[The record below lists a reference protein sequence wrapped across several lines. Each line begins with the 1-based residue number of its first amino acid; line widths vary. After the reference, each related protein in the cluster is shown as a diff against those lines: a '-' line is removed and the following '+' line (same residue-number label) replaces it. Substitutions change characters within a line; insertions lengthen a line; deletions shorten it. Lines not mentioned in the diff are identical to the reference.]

1 MSDESCLALISK
13 TASHFYPEICRDLSA
28 AFSRVDK
35 RLSFHYIDDDPEIA
49 QKISRAVDDGC
60 HSFLAVG
67 GDGTV
72 SLVAGHLLGKPHCLG
87 IIPAGTA
94 NTMARV
100 LRIPMNIQGAMR
112 LAAVS
117 HKTRAVDGME
127 VNGRLCFLNVSTGVS
142 SFAVDNLNPKY
153 KARTGIF
160 SYVIGVAQ
168 ATHKITACDY
178 ELLIDGHTHSIRA
191 VEIHVTNTG
200 VLGVPQYH
208 VHESSRI
215 DDGSVEVVA
224 LSQWTPQEI
233 ADAALDITLRRKKRV
248 IRFIGGGREI
258 RISSNQNLAVQ
269 GDGDIIGRT
278 PVDITVRPR
287 VTNFIVR

>member
-1 MSDESCLALISK
+1 MTEETCLALISK
-13 TASHFYPEICRDLSA
+13 TASHFYPELYRDLSA
-28 AFSRVDK
+28 AFSQAGK
-35 RLSFHYIDDDPEIA
+35 KLSFHYIEDDLGIA
-49 QKISRAVDDGC
+49 QEIDRAAGNGC
-60 HSFLAVG
+60 RSFLAAG

-72 SLVAGHLLGKPHCLG
+72 SLVAGHLFGKPHSLG
-87 IIPAGTA
+87 IIPTGTA
-94 NTMARV
+94 NTLARV
-100 LRIPMNIQGAMR
+100 LRIPMNINRAIR

-117 HKTRAVDGME
+117 QKTRAIDGME

-168 ATHKITACDY
+168 ATHKITPCDY
-178 ELLIDGHTHSIRA
+178 ELLIDGHPYSIRA

-215 DDGSVEVVA
+215 DDGSVEIVA

-233 ADAALDITLRRKKRV
+233 ADAALDIALRRKKRV
-248 IRFIGGGREI
+248 IKFIGEGREI
-258 RISSNQNLAVQ
+258 RINSTQNLAVQ
-269 GDGDIIGRT
+269 GDGDIIGKT

-287 VTNFIVR
+287 VINFIVR